1 MKALLS
7 SGAAV
12 ALAVA
17 LAAPASAQVS
27 GIGVADPAIVIAG
40 SQALA
45 TAYSQIG
52 TTYQAQRTQLDQLD
66 QQRIALIKKF
76 DTNNDGKIDQAEQT
90 AARAE
95 SNPTRKQLET
105 LDQQINTIQTPI
117 NLAAAY
123 AVSQIAQQFGPT
135 VQQVVAQGGVQ
146 VILPSNSVL
155 YSADAA
161 NLNQKLTLALNTR
174 LPSVSAN
181 PPAGWQPDQ
190 QTIQLF
196 QDIQQVRLAA
206 AQAMAQQQQ
215 GAATTAPAQAPARA
229 PAGSKAPVKGR

>member
-17 LAAPASAQVS
+17 LATPASAQVS
-27 GIGVADPAIVIAG
+27 GVGTADPAIVVAG
-40 SQALA
+40 SQALS
-45 TAYSQIG
+45 TAFQQIG

-66 QQRIALIKKF
+66 QQRVALIKKF
-76 DTNNDGKIDQAEQT
+76 DTNNDGKLDQAEQT
-90 AARAE
+90 AARVE
-95 SNPTRKQLET
+95 TNPTRKQLET
-105 LDQQINTIQTPI
+105 LDQQINTVQAPI

-123 AVSQIAQQFGPT
+123 AISQIAEQLGAT
-135 VQQVVAQGGVQ
+135 VQTVVSQGGVQ
-146 VILPSNSVL
+146 LIVPSNTVL
-155 YSADAA
+155 YAADAA
-161 NLNQKLTLALNTR
+161 NLNQKLTAALNGR
-174 LPSVSAN
+174 LPSVSIT

-190 QTIQLF
+190 QTVQLF
-196 QDIQQVRLAA
+196 QDVQQVRIAA

-215 GAATTAPAQAPARA
+215 RGAAATPAPAPAKA